1 VIWLEDKVEIK
12 ASPEQIFDWFAH
24 LEENYLAWHPQDH
37 IEWRTL
43 KGNLMEAGS
52 TFYFA
57 ERIGERTLRMK
68 CRITGVEPNRRVEWA
83 AIGPFSLL
91 GVGGIFLAEPM
102 AAGSLFTAV
111 VYFGWRV
118 PLLGRV
124 FDWAVRTFLSRRIE
138 ALRRHMAEEG
148 QNLKRLLEIQ
158 NG

>member
-68 CRITGVEPNRRVEWA
+68 CRIIGVEPNRRVEWT

-91 GVGGIFLAEPM
+91 GVGGIFLAEPIET
-102 AAGSLFTAV
+102 GSLFTAV
-111 VYFGWRV
+111 VYFGWSV

-124 FDWAVRTFLSRRIE
+124 FDWVARTFLPHRLE
-138 ALRRHMAEEG
+138 ALKRHMAEEG

>member
-1 VIWLEDKVEIK
+1 MIWLEDKVEIK

-57 ERIGERTLRMK
+57 ERIGGRTLKMK
-68 CRITGVEPNRRVEWA
+68 CRITGVEPNRRVEWT

-91 GVGGIFLAEPM
+91 GVGASSSPSRWRLALFSRLWYTLRGGSRCR
-102 AAGSLFTAV
+102 AGSSIGRSGRSFPTGSKAS
-111 VYFGWRV
+111 GDTWRRR
-118 PLLGRV
+118 GR
-124 FDWAVRTFLSRRIE
+124 T
-138 ALRRHMAEEG
+138 
-148 QNLKRLLEIQ
+148 
-158 NG
+158 